1 MDLVGLMEQQKLIMI
16 DFVSKQE
23 DNLKHYYQ
31 HLILQDAVMKMNVI
45 VMDAKEGKL
54 VKLHLISY
62 FYNL

>member
-1 MDLVGLMEQQKLIMI
+1 MI